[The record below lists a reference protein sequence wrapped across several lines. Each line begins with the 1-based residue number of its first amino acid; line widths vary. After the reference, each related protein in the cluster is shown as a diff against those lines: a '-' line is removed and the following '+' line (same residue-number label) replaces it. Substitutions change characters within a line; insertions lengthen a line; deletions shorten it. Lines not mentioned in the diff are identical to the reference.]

1 MMRLM
6 YENTKTNVA
15 HDITSLV
22 IDASWKTVR
31 TGSPAQLDFT
41 ILANEAVKIE
51 HGGVVVLRTDDKG
64 LFYGYVFKYSHGDE
78 GEISVTAYD
87 QVRYLK
93 NKDTY
98 VLEGKRADQV
108 LQIIANDFKLK
119 TGSLAN
125 TGYVIPSMIEDS
137 QTLLDIILKALDLTL
152 INSREMYYLWDDF
165 GALRISNVR
174 EQQINLVIGDGS
186 LATGYSYESSID
198 SDTAN
203 RIKLI
208 RDNKDS
214 GKRDVYIVENGET
227 IQRWGI
233 LQHYEK
239 VAEGLNKAQI
249 EAQADN
255 MLALKNRPTIKLDID
270 ALADLT
276 VRAGRSLFI
285 KIKDINVSGWYI
297 IDECT
302 HDLIENTMS
311 LKLKVV

>member
-6 YENTKTNVA
+6 YENIKTNVA

-31 TGSPAQLDFT
+31 SGSPAQLDFT

-51 HGGVVVLRTDDKG
+51 HGGVVALRNDDKG
-64 LFYGYVFKYSHGDE
+64 LFYGYVFKYSHGDD

-186 LATGYSYESSID
+186 LATAYSYESSID

-214 GKRDVYIVENGET
+214 GKRDVYIVQDGGT
-227 IQRWGI
+227 IGRWGI
-233 LQHYEK
+233 LQHYDK
-239 VAEGLNKAQI
+239 VAEGLNQAQI
-249 EAQADN
+249 EAQASN

-285 KIKDINVSGWYI
+285 KIKDINISGWYI

-311 LKLKVV
+311 LKLKVI

>member
-31 TGSPAQLDFT
+31 SGSPAQLDFT

-51 HGGVVVLRTDDKG
+51 HGGVVALRNDDKG

-78 GEISVTAYD
+78 GEINVTAYD

-152 INSREMYYLWDDF
+152 INNREMFYLWDDF

-186 LATGYSYESSID
+186 LATAYNYESSID

-214 GKRDVYIVENGET
+214 GKRDVYIVQDGET
-227 IQRWGI
+227 IGRWGI
-233 LQHYEK
+233 LQHYDK
-239 VAEGLNKAQI
+239 VEEGLNQAQI
-249 EAQADN
+249 EAQASN

-302 HDLIENTMS
+302 HDLLENTMS

>member
-1 MMRLM
+1 MMQLM
-6 YENTKTNVA
+6 YENIQTNVA

-22 IDASWKTVR
+22 TDASWKTVR

-41 ILANEAVKIE
+41 ILADDAVKIE
-51 HGGVVVLRTDDKG
+51 HGGVVAFRDDNKG
-64 LFYGYVFKYSHGDE
+64 HFYGYVFKYSHSDDGK
-78 GEISVTAYD
+78 ISVTAYD
-87 QVRYLK
+87 QLRYLK

-98 VLEGKRADQV
+98 VITGKRADQI
-108 LQIIANDFKLK
+108 LQMIAADFKLK
-119 TGSLAN
+119 TGTLAN

-137 QTLLDIILKALDLTL
+137 QTLFDIILKALDLTL
-152 INSREMYYLWDDF
+152 INSKQMYYLWDDF

-174 EQQINLVIGDGS
+174 EHHINLIVGDGS
-186 LATGYSYESSID
+186 LANGYSYESSID

-214 GKRDVYIVENGET
+214 GKRDVYIVQDSNSMA
-227 IQRWGI
+227 RWGI

-249 EAQADN
+249 EAQASN
-255 MLALKNRPTIKLDID
+255 MLALKNRPTVKLNID

-285 KIKDINVSGWYI
+285 KIADLNVSGWYI

-302 HDLIENTMS
+302 HDLMENTMS
-311 LKLKVV
+311 LKLKVI